1 MTKHLVD
8 DRRIKLV
15 QMLNLSGSIRVREL
29 AHHFGVTME
38 TIRKDL
44 LALEQQGLL
53 QKRHG
58 GAIALH
64 ETLERPVDI
73 RSEENFEAKTRIA
86 MAAIGYLH
94 DNMSIMIDSGS
105 TLLRFVEMIPQDL
118 KNLQII
124 TNSFA
129 AANILLQQEHQI
141 CFIGGKLS
149 ATTMATSGFLA
160 SSALNLLGAD
170 IAFLGSSGFQSFRGP
185 TVKDDADAQVKK
197 DMIKNARR
205 CIVLADDSKFT
216 SNGFVQYADWS
227 DIDLLITNRDAPEE
241 ALRQIRSK
249 TETAL
254 T

>member
-1 MTKHLVD
+1 MTKHLVE

-15 QMLNLSGSIRVREL
+15 QMLNLSGSIRVRDL

-73 RSEENFEAKTRIA
+73 RSEEHFEAKARIA
-86 MAAIGYLH
+86 QAAIGFLH

-129 AANILLQQEHQI
+129 AANILLQQDRQI

-170 IAFLGSSGFQSFRGP
+170 IAILGSSGFQSFRGP
-185 TVKDDADAQVKK
+185 TVKDDADAQIKK
-197 DMIKNARR
+197 DMIRNARR
-205 CIVLADDSKFT
+205 SIVLADDSKFT
-216 SNGFVQYADWS
+216 SNGFVQYADWA
-227 DIDLLITNRDAPEE
+227 DIDLLITNQNAPED
-241 ALRQIRSK
+241 ALRQIRTK
-249 TETAL
+249 TEVTL
-254 T
+254 I